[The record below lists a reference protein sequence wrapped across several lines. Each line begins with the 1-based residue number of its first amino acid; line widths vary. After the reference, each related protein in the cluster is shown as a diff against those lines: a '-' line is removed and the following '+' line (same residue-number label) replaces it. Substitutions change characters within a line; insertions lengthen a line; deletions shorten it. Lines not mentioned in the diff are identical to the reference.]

1 MPDHY
6 ALVGPDNIINRIE
19 PAHRVDPTVT
29 TKAGW
34 RWLPCVDE
42 MQPSVTALQSAE
54 RADRV
59 EGNQVI
65 RGWSISTRAPI
76 SADVTNERNRRLRTF
91 SFGGKVYQFDDESQL
106 NIAGAGT
113 LALAAIINGAQPG
126 NLRWADGSKDF
137 AWLAA
142 DNTSVTMDAQTTFA
156 FAQAAARWKADHI
169 HAARAIKDLSPIPED
184 YAANARWPS

>member
-1 MPDHY
+1 MNY
-6 ALVGPDNIINRIE
+6 ALVSPQNEIKQFLSADRC
-19 PAHRVDPTVT
+19 DPTVA
-29 TKAGW
+29 TKPGW
-34 RWLPCVDE
+34 RWLPVVE
-42 MQPSVTALQSAE
+42 EVQPSVTTLQSAT

-76 SADVTNERNRRLRTF
+76 SSDINAERDRRLRSF
-91 SFGGKVYQFDDESQL
+91 VFGGKEFQFDGESQL

-142 DNTSVTMDAQTTFA
+142 DNTSVTMDAQTCFA

-169 HAARAIKDLSPIPED
+169 HVARAIKDISPIPED
-184 YAANARWPS
+184 YADNARWPS